1 MSFFRSGSFALFL
14 FFCCFFILLFWFF
27 IFSCEKRINP
37 VIFWQFDLY
46 YQERFFSH
54 STSEKDFFSTNKGE
68 IMVVSF
74 PSYQRTCLVKLYPS
88 SSIYV
93 RRVSAHFGKV
103 NIYLDSVSGNVLVIS
118 SGCNFYINDVFLEE
132 GILRVLSDGEKI
144 RIEVLEGS
152 AKIFDFNIKK
162 GQGYVL
168 EEDKIYMIP
177 KEVSLVFPKDGV
189 DVTIPLF
196 LWEKV
201 QEAKSYFL
209 EISLDQ
215 DFLNPIFFFEIKEN
229 RFFPDSFTLF
239 RFSGSFFWR
248 VWYETEDGRFS
259 FFSETRKIRIPSF

>member
-1 MSFFRSGSFALFL
+1 
-14 FFCCFFILLFWFF
+14 
-27 IFSCEKRINP
+27 
-37 VIFWQFDLY
+37 
-46 YQERFFSH
+46 
-54 STSEKDFFSTNKGE
+54 
-68 IMVVSF
+68 
-74 PSYQRTCLVKLYPS
+74 LYPS

-118 SGCNFYINDVFLEE
+118 SGCNFYIKDVFLEG

-239 RFSGSFFWR
+239 RFSDSFFWR